1 MNYLSEAFKK
11 LDFLTEE
18 DFSLYNTTSMD
29 DMEKLLEDP
38 VVPTENVIDPEA
50 ETEDELQDTYI
61 GKVIL
66 HCPVCNS
73 MIYKNLEDIVKDDVE
88 ELVNVGEECP
98 YCYTSEGFKV
108 IGIVSPFE
116 EENEEE
122 DTSED
127 VDETEVENSVNED
140 FNSFDFGKDKFGD
153 AISWQDVEGTLISD
167 APELPWKYDVG
178 GYGYFDKKH
187 ALRAAQGDTSKV
199 KLVEKSVNE
208 DFEHVE
214 VTTDGQ
220 KVTLGADDD
229 GKVTIETEVVET
241 PEEGEEVLAPVP
253 TEVADTIEETE
264 ESPWPEDEVDYDVED
279 FDEDSF
285 DELGESYLKS
295 VYENVSSY
303 KTTDVSSQGNTL
315 VVEGLIKFNSGKMK
329 PTKFVFEAKTATK
342 NNKLRFIG
350 ENKNITRGRK
360 AFTLTGTLNENKS
373 FITERFNYN
382 YMTKNESGKSTRI
395 YGTLKTRS
403 LTEAKEVNLSE
414 KGNSINK
421 LLLDNKDVIDSA
433 ASKDEL
439 VKACENILAD
449 KGGAKAQ
456 QFLQVL
462 KAKKNHYAA
471 LKYVYDF
478 ILAGEGQRSPDS
490 KRKTGANSK

>member
-18 DFSLYNTTSMD
+18 DFSLYNTDSID
-29 DMEKLLEDP
+29 DMGQLLADP
-38 VVPTENVIDPEA
+38 GTPAQDVIDPEA

-73 MIYKNLEDIVKDDVE
+73 MVYKKLEDIVKDDVE

-98 YCYTSEGFKV
+98 YCYTSGGFKV

-116 EENEEE
+116 EGKDEEDEQEDEKEDSSEEE
-122 DTSED
+122 KESEEH
-127 VDETEVENSVNED
+127 VDEELTEE
-140 FNSFDFGKDKFGD
+140 
-153 AISWQDVEGTLISD
+153 
-167 APELPWKYDVG
+167 
-178 GYGYFDKKH
+178 
-187 ALRAAQGDTSKV
+187 
-199 KLVEKSVNE
+199 
-208 DFEHVE
+208 FETVE
-214 VTTDGQ
+214 VATEDQ
-220 KVTLGADDD
+220 KVTLDADDD
-229 GKVTIETEVVET
+229 GKLTIEAEPVKDTEEA
-241 PEEGEEVLAPVP
+241 EVLAPVP

-279 FDEDSF
+279 FDSDSF
-285 DELGESYLKS
+285 DELGEAYLKS

-395 YGTLKTRS
+395 YGTLKSTS
-403 LTEAKEVNLSE
+403 LTEAQEVNLSE

-421 LLLDNKDVIDSA
+421 LLLDNKEAIDGA
-433 ASKDEL
+433 ASKEEL
-439 VKACENILAD
+439 VKACQDILAD

>member
-18 DFSLYNTTSMD
+18 DFSLYNTDSID
-29 DMEKLLEDP
+29 DMGQLLADP
-38 VVPTENVIDPEA
+38 GTPAQDVIDPEA

-73 MIYKNLEDIVKDDVE
+73 MVYKKLEDIVKDDVE

-116 EENEEE
+116 EGKDEEDEKEDEKEDSSEEE
-122 DTSED
+122 KVPEEH
-127 VDETEVENSVNED
+127 VDEELTEE
-140 FNSFDFGKDKFGD
+140 
-153 AISWQDVEGTLISD
+153 
-167 APELPWKYDVG
+167 
-178 GYGYFDKKH
+178 
-187 ALRAAQGDTSKV
+187 
-199 KLVEKSVNE
+199 
-208 DFEHVE
+208 FETVE
-214 VTTDGQ
+214 VATEDQ
-220 KVTLGADDD
+220 KVTLDADDD
-229 GKVTIETEVVET
+229 GKLTIEAEPVKDTEEA
-241 PEEGEEVLAPVP
+241 EVLAPVP

-279 FDEDSF
+279 FDSDSF
-285 DELGESYLKS
+285 DELGEAYLKA

-382 YMTKNESGKSTRI
+382 YMTKNEAGKSTRI
-395 YGTLKTRS
+395 YGTLKSTS
-403 LTEAKEVNLSE
+403 LTEAQEVNLSE
-414 KGNSINK
+414 KGNSINN
-421 LLLDNKDVIDSA
+421 LLLDNKEAIDG
-433 ASKDEL
+433 ASSKEEL
-439 VKACENILAD
+439 VKACQDILAD

>member
-18 DFSLYNTTSMD
+18 DFSLYNTDSID
-29 DMEKLLEDP
+29 DMGQLLADP
-38 VVPTENVIDPEA
+38 GTPSQDVIDPEA

-73 MIYKNLEDIVKDDVE
+73 MVYKNLEDIVKDDVE

-116 EENEEE
+116 EGKDEE
-122 DTSED
+122 DNSETTE
-127 VDETEVENSVNED
+127 ETE
-140 FNSFDFGKDKFGD
+140 
-153 AISWQDVEGTLISD
+153 
-167 APELPWKYDVG
+167 
-178 GYGYFDKKH
+178 
-187 ALRAAQGDTSKV
+187 
-199 KLVEKSVNE
+199 VEKSVNE
-208 DFEHVE
+208 EFEKVE
-214 VTTDGQ
+214 VATEDQ
-220 KVTLGADDD
+220 KVTLDADDD
-229 GKVTIETEVVET
+229 GKLTIEAEPVKDTE
-241 PEEGEEVLAPVP
+241 EEAEVLAPVP
-253 TEVADTIEETE
+253 TEVADTIEETD
-264 ESPWPEDEVDYDVED
+264 ESPWPEGEVDYDVED

-315 VVEGLIKFNSGKMK
+315 VVEGLIKFNSGKIK

-395 YGTLKTRS
+395 YGTLKSTS
-403 LTEAKEVNLSE
+403 LTEAQEVNLSE

-421 LLLDNKDVIDSA
+421 LLLDNKEAIDGA
-433 ASKDEL
+433 ASKEEL
-439 VKACENILAD
+439 VKACQDILAD

-462 KAKKNHYAA
+462 KAKKNHYEA

>member
-18 DFSLYNTTSMD
+18 DFSLYNTDSID
-29 DMEKLLEDP
+29 DMGQLLADP
-38 VVPTENVIDPEA
+38 GTPTQDVIDPEA

-73 MIYKNLEDIVKDDVE
+73 MVYKKLEDIVKDDVE

-116 EENEEE
+116 EGKDEE
-122 DTSED
+122 DNSETTE
-127 VDETEVENSVNED
+127 ETE
-140 FNSFDFGKDKFGD
+140 
-153 AISWQDVEGTLISD
+153 
-167 APELPWKYDVG
+167 
-178 GYGYFDKKH
+178 
-187 ALRAAQGDTSKV
+187 
-199 KLVEKSVNE
+199 VEKSVNE
-208 DFEHVE
+208 EFEKVE
-214 VTTDGQ
+214 VATEDQ
-220 KVTLGADDD
+220 KVTLDADDD
-229 GKVTIETEVVET
+229 GKLTIEAEPVKDTE
-241 PEEGEEVLAPVP
+241 EEAEVLAPVP

-279 FDEDSF
+279 FDSDSF
-285 DELGESYLKS
+285 DELGEAYLKA
-295 VYENVSSY
+295 VYENVNSY

-382 YMTKNESGKSTRI
+382 YMTKNEAGKSTRI
-395 YGTLKTRS
+395 YGTLKSTS
-403 LTEAKEVNLSE
+403 LTEAQEVNLSE

-421 LLLDNKDVIDSA
+421 LLLDNKDAIDGA
-433 ASKDEL
+433 ASKEEL
-439 VKACENILAD
+439 VKACQDILAD

>member
-18 DFSLYNTTSMD
+18 DFSLYNNDSIDNMGQ
-29 DMEKLLEDP
+29 LLADP
-38 VVPTENVIDPEA
+38 GIPTQDVIDPEA

-66 HCPVCNS
+66 NCPVCNS
-73 MIYKNLEDIVKDDVE
+73 MVYKKLEDIVKDDVE

-116 EENEEE
+116 GTEDKEDEQEDEKEDSSEEE
-122 DTSED
+122 KESEEY
-127 VDETEVENSVNED
+127 VDEGLKEE
-140 FNSFDFGKDKFGD
+140 
-153 AISWQDVEGTLISD
+153 
-167 APELPWKYDVG
+167 
-178 GYGYFDKKH
+178 
-187 ALRAAQGDTSKV
+187 
-199 KLVEKSVNE
+199 
-208 DFEHVE
+208 FETVE
-214 VTTDGQ
+214 VATEDQ
-220 KVTLGADDD
+220 KVTLDANDD
-229 GKVTIETEVVET
+229 GKLTIEAEPVKDTE
-241 PEEGEEVLAPVP
+241 EEAEVLAPVP
-253 TEVADTIEETE
+253 TEVSDTIEETD

-279 FDEDSF
+279 FDSDSF
-285 DELGESYLKS
+285 DELGEAYLKA

-315 VVEGLIKFNSGKMK
+315 VVEGLIKFNSGNMK

-382 YMTKNESGKSTRI
+382 YMTKNEAGKSTRI
-395 YGTLKTRS
+395 YGTLKTNS
-403 LTEAKEVNLSE
+403 LTEDQEVNLSE

-421 LLLDNKDVIDSA
+421 LLLDNKEAIDGA
-433 ASKDEL
+433 ASKEEL
-439 VKACENILAD
+439 IKACQDILAD

-478 ILAGEGQRSPDS
+478 ILAGEG
-490 KRKTGANSK
+490 

>member
-18 DFSLYNTTSMD
+18 DFSLYNTDSID
-29 DMEKLLEDP
+29 DMGQLLADP
-38 VVPTENVIDPEA
+38 STPAQDVIDPEA

-73 MIYKNLEDIVKDDVE
+73 MVYKKLEDIVKDDVE

-116 EENEEE
+116 EGKDEEDEKEDEKEDSSEEE
-122 DTSED
+122 KVPEEH
-127 VDETEVENSVNED
+127 VDEELTEE
-140 FNSFDFGKDKFGD
+140 
-153 AISWQDVEGTLISD
+153 
-167 APELPWKYDVG
+167 
-178 GYGYFDKKH
+178 
-187 ALRAAQGDTSKV
+187 
-199 KLVEKSVNE
+199 
-208 DFEHVE
+208 FETVE
-214 VTTDGQ
+214 VATEDQ
-220 KVTLGADDD
+220 KVTLDADDD
-229 GKVTIETEVVET
+229 GKLTIEAEPVKDTEEA
-241 PEEGEEVLAPVP
+241 EVLAPVP
-253 TEVADTIEETE
+253 TEVSDTIEETE

-279 FDEDSF
+279 FDSDSF
-285 DELGESYLKS
+285 DELGEAYLKS

-395 YGTLKTRS
+395 YGTLKSTS
-403 LTEAKEVNLSE
+403 LTEAQEVNLSE

-421 LLLDNKDVIDSA
+421 LLLDNKEAIDGA
-433 ASKDEL
+433 ASKEEL
-439 VKACENILAD
+439 VKACQDILAD

-490 KRKTGANSK
+490 KTKTGANSK

>member
-29 DMEKLLEDP
+29 DMGKLLEDP

-50 ETEDELQDTYI
+50 TTEDELQDTYI

-73 MIYKNLEDIVKDDVE
+73 MVYKNLEDIVKDDIE

-108 IGIVSPFE
+108 IGIVSPFTE
-116 EENEEE
+116 KPEE
-122 DTSED
+122 DTKGDEEETSDEEQATETETVDENLTED
-127 VDETEVENSVNED
+127 VE
-140 FNSFDFGKDKFGD
+140 
-153 AISWQDVEGTLISD
+153 Q
-167 APELPWKYDVG
+167 
-178 GYGYFDKKH
+178 
-187 ALRAAQGDTSKV
+187 
-199 KLVEKSVNE
+199 
-208 DFEHVE
+208 VE
-214 VTTDGQ
+214 VTTDEQ
-220 KVTLGADDD
+220 KVTLDADDD
-229 GKVTIETEVVET
+229 GKVTIETEVVEN
-241 PEEGEEVLAPVP
+241 PEEEGEVLAPVP

-264 ESPWPEDEVDYDVED
+264 ESPWPEPEDEVDYDVED

-285 DELGESYLKS
+285 DELGEAYLKA

-395 YGTLKTRS
+395 YGTLKSTS
-403 LTEAKEVNLSE
+403 LTEAQEVNLSE

-421 LLLDNKDVIDSA
+421 LLLDNKEAIDGA
-433 ASKDEL
+433 ASKEEL
-439 VKACENILAD
+439 VKACQDILAD

-490 KRKTGANSK
+490 K

>member
-18 DFSLYNTTSMD
+18 DFSLYNNDSIN
-29 DMEKLLEDP
+29 DMEQLLADP
-38 VVPTENVIDPEA
+38 GTPSQDVIDPEA

-73 MIYKNLEDIVKDDVE
+73 MVYKNLEDIVKDDVE

-116 EENEEE
+116 DTKEKEEGQEDPAQEEKE
-122 DTSED
+122 PEEQA
-127 VDETEVENSVNED
+127 DEELTEE
-140 FNSFDFGKDKFGD
+140 
-153 AISWQDVEGTLISD
+153 
-167 APELPWKYDVG
+167 
-178 GYGYFDKKH
+178 
-187 ALRAAQGDTSKV
+187 
-199 KLVEKSVNE
+199 
-208 DFEHVE
+208 FETVE
-214 VTTDGQ
+214 VATEDQ
-220 KVTLGADDD
+220 RVTLDADDD
-229 GKVTIETEVVET
+229 GKLTIEAEPVKDTE
-241 PEEGEEVLAPVP
+241 EEAEVLAPVP
-253 TEVADTIEETE
+253 EEVADDIDATSEDAQ
-264 ESPWPEDEVDYDVED
+264 PEDDEVDYDVED
-279 FDEDSF
+279 FDSDSF
-285 DELGESYLKS
+285 DELGEAYLKS

-382 YMTKNESGKSTRI
+382 YMTKNEAGKSTRI
-395 YGTLKTRS
+395 YGTLKTKS
-403 LTEAKEVNLSE
+403 LTEAQEVNLSE

-421 LLLDNKDVIDSA
+421 LLLDNKEAIDGA
-433 ASKDEL
+433 ASKEEL
-439 VKACENILAD
+439 IKACQDILAD

-462 KAKKNHYAA
+462 QAKKNHYAA

>member
-18 DFSLYNTTSMD
+18 DFSLYNTDSID
-29 DMEKLLEDP
+29 DMGQLLADP
-38 VVPTENVIDPEA
+38 GTPAQDVIDPEA

-73 MIYKNLEDIVKDDVE
+73 MVYKNLEDIVKDDVE

-116 EENEEE
+116 GTEDKEDEQEDEKEDSSEEE
-122 DTSED
+122 KESEEH
-127 VDETEVENSVNED
+127 VDEGLKEE
-140 FNSFDFGKDKFGD
+140 
-153 AISWQDVEGTLISD
+153 
-167 APELPWKYDVG
+167 
-178 GYGYFDKKH
+178 
-187 ALRAAQGDTSKV
+187 
-199 KLVEKSVNE
+199 
-208 DFEHVE
+208 FETVE
-214 VTTDGQ
+214 VATEDQ
-220 KVTLGADDD
+220 KVTLDANDD
-229 GKVTIETEVVET
+229 GKLTIEAEPVKDTE
-241 PEEGEEVLAPVP
+241 EEAEVLAPVP
-253 TEVADTIEETE
+253 TEVADTIEETD

-279 FDEDSF
+279 FDSDSF
-285 DELGESYLKS
+285 DELGEAYLKA
-295 VYENVSSY
+295 VYENVNSY

-395 YGTLKTRS
+395 YGTLKTNS
-403 LTEAKEVNLSE
+403 LTEAQEVNLSE
-414 KGNSINK
+414 KGNSMNK
-421 LLLDNKDVIDSA
+421 LLLDNKAAIDGA
-433 ASKDEL
+433 ASKEEL
-439 VKACENILAD
+439 VKACQDILAD

>member
-18 DFSLYNTTSMD
+18 DFSLYNTDSID
-29 DMEKLLEDP
+29 DMGQLLADP
-38 VVPTENVIDPEA
+38 GAPAQDVIDPEA

-73 MIYKNLEDIVKDDVE
+73 MVYKNLEDIVKDDVE

-116 EENEEE
+116 EGKDEE
-122 DTSED
+122 DNSETTE
-127 VDETEVENSVNED
+127 ETE
-140 FNSFDFGKDKFGD
+140 
-153 AISWQDVEGTLISD
+153 
-167 APELPWKYDVG
+167 
-178 GYGYFDKKH
+178 
-187 ALRAAQGDTSKV
+187 
-199 KLVEKSVNE
+199 VEKSVNE
-208 DFEHVE
+208 EFEKVE
-214 VTTDGQ
+214 VATEDQ
-220 KVTLGADDD
+220 KVTLDAGED
-229 GKVTIETEVVET
+229 GKLTIEAEPVKNTE
-241 PEEGEEVLAPVP
+241 EEAEVLAPVP
-253 TEVADTIEETE
+253 EEVADDIDATSED
-264 ESPWPEDEVDYDVED
+264 PQPEDDEVDYDVED
-279 FDEDSF
+279 FDSDSF
-285 DELGESYLKS
+285 DELGEAYLKS

-382 YMTKNESGKSTRI
+382 YMTKNEAGKSTRI
-395 YGTLKTRS
+395 YGTLKTNS
-403 LTEAKEVNLSE
+403 LTEAQEVNLSE

-421 LLLDNKDVIDSA
+421 LLLDNKEAIDGA
-433 ASKDEL
+433 ASKEEL
-439 VKACENILAD
+439 VKACQDILAD

>member
-18 DFSLYNTTSMD
+18 DFSLYNTDSID
-29 DMEKLLEDP
+29 DMGQLLADP
-38 VVPTENVIDPEA
+38 GTPSQDVIDPEA

-73 MIYKNLEDIVKDDVE
+73 MVYKKLEDIVTDDVE

-116 EENEEE
+116 EGKDEEDEQEDEKEDSSEEE
-122 DTSED
+122 KESEEH
-127 VDETEVENSVNED
+127 VDEELTEE
-140 FNSFDFGKDKFGD
+140 
-153 AISWQDVEGTLISD
+153 
-167 APELPWKYDVG
+167 
-178 GYGYFDKKH
+178 
-187 ALRAAQGDTSKV
+187 
-199 KLVEKSVNE
+199 
-208 DFEHVE
+208 FETVE
-214 VTTDGQ
+214 VATEDQ
-220 KVTLGADDD
+220 KVTLDADDD
-229 GKVTIETEVVET
+229 GKLTIEAEPVKDTEEA
-241 PEEGEEVLAPVP
+241 EVLAPVP
-253 TEVADTIEETE
+253 EEVADTIEETE

-279 FDEDSF
+279 FDSDSF
-285 DELGESYLKS
+285 DELGEAYLKA

-395 YGTLKTRS
+395 YGTLKSTS
-403 LTEAKEVNLSE
+403 LTEAQEVNLSE

-421 LLLDNKDVIDSA
+421 LLLDNKEAIDGA
-433 ASKDEL
+433 ASKEEL
-439 VKACENILAD
+439 VKACQDILAD

-478 ILAGEGQRSPDS
+478 ILAGEGQRCPDS

>member
-18 DFSLYNTTSMD
+18 DFSLYNTDSID
-29 DMEKLLEDP
+29 DMGQLLADP
-38 VVPTENVIDPEA
+38 GTPSQDVIDPEA

-73 MIYKNLEDIVKDDVE
+73 MVYKKLEDIVKDDVE

-116 EENEEE
+116 EGKDEE
-122 DTSED
+122 DNSETTE
-127 VDETEVENSVNED
+127 ETE
-140 FNSFDFGKDKFGD
+140 
-153 AISWQDVEGTLISD
+153 
-167 APELPWKYDVG
+167 
-178 GYGYFDKKH
+178 
-187 ALRAAQGDTSKV
+187 
-199 KLVEKSVNE
+199 VEKSVNE
-208 DFEHVE
+208 EFEKVE
-214 VTTDGQ
+214 VATEDQ
-220 KVTLGADDD
+220 KVTLDADDD
-229 GKVTIETEVVET
+229 GKLTIEAEPVKNTE
-241 PEEGEEVLAPVP
+241 EEAEVLAPVP
-253 TEVADTIEETE
+253 EEVADDIDATSEDPQSED
-264 ESPWPEDEVDYDVED
+264 DEVDYDVED
-279 FDEDSF
+279 FDSDSF
-285 DELGESYLKS
+285 DELGEAYLKS

-382 YMTKNESGKSTRI
+382 YMTKNEAGESTRI
-395 YGTLKTRS
+395 YGTLKTNS
-403 LTEAKEVNLSE
+403 LTEAQEVNLSE

-421 LLLDNKDVIDSA
+421 LLLDNKEAIDGA
-433 ASKDEL
+433 ASKEEL
-439 VKACENILAD
+439 VKACQDILAD

>member
-18 DFSLYNTTSMD
+18 DFSLYNNDSID
-29 DMEKLLEDP
+29 DMGQLLEDSGTP
-38 VVPTENVIDPEA
+38 SQDVIDPEA

-61 GKVIL
+61 GKVII

-73 MIYKNLEDIVKDDVE
+73 MVYKNLEDIVKDDAE

-116 EENEEE
+116 DTKEKEEGQEDPAQEEKE
-122 DTSED
+122 PEEQA
-127 VDETEVENSVNED
+127 DEELTEE
-140 FNSFDFGKDKFGD
+140 
-153 AISWQDVEGTLISD
+153 
-167 APELPWKYDVG
+167 
-178 GYGYFDKKH
+178 
-187 ALRAAQGDTSKV
+187 
-199 KLVEKSVNE
+199 
-208 DFEHVE
+208 FETVE
-214 VTTDGQ
+214 VATEDQ
-220 KVTLGADDD
+220 KVTLDADDD
-229 GKVTIETEVVET
+229 GKLTIEAEPVKDTE
-241 PEEGEEVLAPVP
+241 EEAEVLAPVP
-253 TEVADTIEETE
+253 EEVADDIDATSED
-264 ESPWPEDEVDYDVED
+264 SQPEDDEVDYDVED
-279 FDEDSF
+279 FDSDSF
-285 DELGESYLKS
+285 DELGEAYLKS

-382 YMTKNESGKSTRI
+382 YMTKNEAGKSTRI
-395 YGTLKTRS
+395 YGTLKTKS
-403 LTEAKEVNLSE
+403 LTETQEVNLSE

-421 LLLDNKDVIDSA
+421 ILLDNKEAIDGA
-433 ASKDEL
+433 ASKEEL
-439 VKACENILAD
+439 VKACQDILAD

-462 KAKKNHYAA
+462 QAKKNHYAA

>member
-18 DFSLYNTTSMD
+18 DFSLYNTDSID
-29 DMEKLLEDP
+29 DMGQLLADP
-38 VVPTENVIDPEA
+38 GTPAQDVIDPEA

-73 MIYKNLEDIVKDDVE
+73 MVYKKLEDIVKDDVE

-116 EENEEE
+116 EGKDEEDEQKDEKEDSSEEE
-122 DTSED
+122 KVPEEH
-127 VDETEVENSVNED
+127 VDEELTEE
-140 FNSFDFGKDKFGD
+140 
-153 AISWQDVEGTLISD
+153 
-167 APELPWKYDVG
+167 
-178 GYGYFDKKH
+178 
-187 ALRAAQGDTSKV
+187 
-199 KLVEKSVNE
+199 
-208 DFEHVE
+208 FETVE
-214 VTTDGQ
+214 VATEDQ
-220 KVTLGADDD
+220 KVTLDADDD
-229 GKVTIETEVVET
+229 GKLTIEAEPVKDTEEA
-241 PEEGEEVLAPVP
+241 EVLAPVP

-279 FDEDSF
+279 FDSDSF
-285 DELGESYLKS
+285 DELGEAYLKA

-382 YMTKNESGKSTRI
+382 YMTKNEAGKSTRI
-395 YGTLKTRS
+395 YGTLKSTS
-403 LTEAKEVNLSE
+403 LTEAQEVNLSE

-421 LLLDNKDVIDSA
+421 LLLDNKEAIDG
-433 ASKDEL
+433 ASSKEEL
-439 VKACENILAD
+439 VKACQDILAD

>member
-18 DFSLYNTTSMD
+18 DFSLYNTGSIDNMGQ
-29 DMEKLLEDP
+29 LLADP
-38 VVPTENVIDPEA
+38 STPAQDVIDPEA

-73 MIYKNLEDIVKDDVE
+73 MVYKKLEDIVKDDVE

-116 EENEEE
+116 EGKDEE
-122 DTSED
+122 DNSETTE
-127 VDETEVENSVNED
+127 ETE
-140 FNSFDFGKDKFGD
+140 
-153 AISWQDVEGTLISD
+153 
-167 APELPWKYDVG
+167 
-178 GYGYFDKKH
+178 
-187 ALRAAQGDTSKV
+187 
-199 KLVEKSVNE
+199 VEKSVNE
-208 DFEHVE
+208 EFEKVE
-214 VTTDGQ
+214 VATEDQ
-220 KVTLGADDD
+220 KVTLDADDD
-229 GKVTIETEVVET
+229 GKLTIEAEPVKDTE
-241 PEEGEEVLAPVP
+241 EEAEVLAPVP
-253 TEVADTIEETE
+253 TEVADTIEENE

-279 FDEDSF
+279 FDSDSF
-285 DELGESYLKS
+285 DELGEAYLKA

-395 YGTLKTRS
+395 YGTLKTNS
-403 LTEAKEVNLSE
+403 LTEAQEVNLSE

-421 LLLDNKDVIDSA
+421 LLLDNKGAIDGA
-433 ASKDEL
+433 ASKEEL
-439 VKACENILAD
+439 VKACQDILAD

-462 KAKKNHYAA
+462 KAQKNHYAA

>member
-18 DFSLYNTTSMD
+18 DFSLYNTDSID
-29 DMEKLLEDP
+29 DMGQLLADP
-38 VVPTENVIDPEA
+38 GTPSQDVIDPEA

-73 MIYKNLEDIVKDDVE
+73 MVYKKLEDIVKDDVE

-116 EENEEE
+116 EGKDEEDEQEDEKEDSSEEE
-122 DTSED
+122 KESEEH
-127 VDETEVENSVNED
+127 VDEELTEE
-140 FNSFDFGKDKFGD
+140 
-153 AISWQDVEGTLISD
+153 
-167 APELPWKYDVG
+167 
-178 GYGYFDKKH
+178 
-187 ALRAAQGDTSKV
+187 
-199 KLVEKSVNE
+199 
-208 DFEHVE
+208 FETVE
-214 VTTDGQ
+214 VATEDQ
-220 KVTLGADDD
+220 KVTLDADDD
-229 GKVTIETEVVET
+229 GKLTIEAEPVKDTE
-241 PEEGEEVLAPVP
+241 EEAEVLAPVP

-279 FDEDSF
+279 FDSASF
-285 DELGESYLKS
+285 DELGEAYLKA

-395 YGTLKTRS
+395 YGTLKSTS
-403 LTEAKEVNLSE
+403 LTEAQEVNLSE

-421 LLLDNKDVIDSA
+421 LLLDNKGAIDGA
-433 ASKDEL
+433 ASKEEL
-439 VKACENILAD
+439 VKACQDILAD

>member
-18 DFSLYNTTSMD
+18 DFSLYNTDSID
-29 DMEKLLEDP
+29 DMGQLLADP
-38 VVPTENVIDPEA
+38 GTPSQDVIDPEA

-73 MIYKNLEDIVKDDVE
+73 MVYKNLEDIVKDDVE

-116 EENEEE
+116 EGKDEE
-122 DTSED
+122 DNSETT
-127 VDETEVENSVNED
+127 DETE
-140 FNSFDFGKDKFGD
+140 
-153 AISWQDVEGTLISD
+153 A
-167 APELPWKYDVG
+167 
-178 GYGYFDKKH
+178 
-187 ALRAAQGDTSKV
+187 
-199 KLVEKSVNE
+199 EKSVNE
-208 DFEHVE
+208 EFEKVE
-214 VTTDGQ
+214 VATEDQ
-220 KVTLGADDD
+220 KVTLDADDD
-229 GKVTIETEVVET
+229 GKLTIEAEPVKDTE
-241 PEEGEEVLAPVP
+241 EEAEVLAPVP

-279 FDEDSF
+279 FDSDSF
-285 DELGESYLKS
+285 DELGEAYLKA

-382 YMTKNESGKSTRI
+382 YMTKNEAGKSTRI
-395 YGTLKTRS
+395 YGTLKTNS
-403 LTEAKEVNLSE
+403 LTEAQEVNLSE

-421 LLLDNKDVIDSA
+421 LLLDNKEAIDGA
-433 ASKDEL
+433 ASKEEL
-439 VKACENILAD
+439 IKACQDILAD

-490 KRKTGANSK
+490 KRETGANSK

>member
-18 DFSLYNTTSMD
+18 DFSLYNTDSID
-29 DMEKLLEDP
+29 DMGQLLADP
-38 VVPTENVIDPEA
+38 GTPAQDVIDPEA

-73 MIYKNLEDIVKDDVE
+73 MVYKNLEDIVKDDVE

-116 EENEEE
+116 GTEDKEDEQEDEKEDSSEEE
-122 DTSED
+122 KESEEH
-127 VDETEVENSVNED
+127 VDEGLKEE
-140 FNSFDFGKDKFGD
+140 
-153 AISWQDVEGTLISD
+153 
-167 APELPWKYDVG
+167 
-178 GYGYFDKKH
+178 
-187 ALRAAQGDTSKV
+187 
-199 KLVEKSVNE
+199 
-208 DFEHVE
+208 FETVE
-214 VTTDGQ
+214 VATEDQ
-220 KVTLGADDD
+220 KVTLDANDD
-229 GKVTIETEVVET
+229 GKLTIEAEPVKDTE
-241 PEEGEEVLAPVP
+241 EEAEVLAPVP
-253 TEVADTIEETE
+253 TEVADTIEETD

-279 FDEDSF
+279 FDSDSF
-285 DELGESYLKS
+285 DELGEAYLKA
-295 VYENVSSY
+295 VYENVNSY

-395 YGTLKTRS
+395 YGTLKTNS
-403 LTEAKEVNLSE
+403 LTEAQEVNLSE

-421 LLLDNKDVIDSA
+421 LLLDNKAAIDGA
-433 ASKDEL
+433 ASKEEL
-439 VKACENILAD
+439 VKACQDILAD

>member
-18 DFSLYNTTSMD
+18 DFSLYNTDSID
-29 DMEKLLEDP
+29 DMGQLLADP
-38 VVPTENVIDPEA
+38 GTPSQDVIDPEA

-73 MIYKNLEDIVKDDVE
+73 MVYKKLEDIVKDDVE

-116 EENEEE
+116 EGKDEEDEQEDEKEDSSEEE
-122 DTSED
+122 KVPEEH
-127 VDETEVENSVNED
+127 VDEELTEE
-140 FNSFDFGKDKFGD
+140 
-153 AISWQDVEGTLISD
+153 
-167 APELPWKYDVG
+167 
-178 GYGYFDKKH
+178 
-187 ALRAAQGDTSKV
+187 
-199 KLVEKSVNE
+199 
-208 DFEHVE
+208 FETVE
-214 VTTDGQ
+214 VATEDQ
-220 KVTLGADDD
+220 KVTLDADDD
-229 GKVTIETEVVET
+229 GKLTIEAEPVKDTEEA
-241 PEEGEEVLAPVP
+241 EVLAPVP

-264 ESPWPEDEVDYDVED
+264 ESPWTEDEVDYDVED
-279 FDEDSF
+279 FDSDSF
-285 DELGESYLKS
+285 DELGEAYLKA

-382 YMTKNESGKSTRI
+382 YMTKNEAGKSTRI
-395 YGTLKTRS
+395 YGTLKSTS
-403 LTEAKEVNLSE
+403 LTEAQEVNLSE

-421 LLLDNKDVIDSA
+421 LLLDNKEAIDGA
-433 ASKDEL
+433 ASKEEL
-439 VKACENILAD
+439 VKACQDILAD